1 MACCGESTTSDRGWP
16 IPLSCLSWGHNA
28 PHGKSHMRGVL
39 VRSRAVGGCGSLTAL
54 SGPRG
59 EGGPSSGPC
68 FKGAPETS
76 IIKMNILVQ
85 ILKNQTSMQ
94 KILMSKMPN
103 FQRKRAQVLLICSL
117 VSGLCWLPLRASQQA
132 ARARRGRRGLLAM
145 CTPLWSVPAAQ
156 RAHFLSGSREAS
168 AWFQGHPKGFR
179 FCCQARPDPALHPR
193 EMLSPKQAIWPGAVS
208 NFKIVPSRLAGAVS
222 TAGFQKESI
231 LVAL

>member
-1 MACCGESTTSDRGWP
+1 MEGPWGPAGEKGDGVFGTSKELARWQGEVGPVACCGESTTSDRGWP
-16 IPLSCLSWGHNA
+16 MLLSCLSWGHNA

-76 IIKMNILVQ
+76 IIKINILMQ
-85 ILKNQTSMQ
+85 ILKNQKSMQ

-117 VSGLCWLPLRASQQA
+117 VSGLCWLPLQHQSAGCQGQ
-132 ARARRGRRGLLAM
+132 
-145 CTPLWSVPAAQ
+145 T
-156 RAHFLSGSREAS
+156 RE
-168 AWFQGHPKGFR
+168 
-179 FCCQARPDPALHPR
+179 
-193 EMLSPKQAIWPGAVS
+193 
-208 NFKIVPSRLAGAVS
+208 AGAVGHVH
-222 TAGFQKESI
+222 TPPVCPGCPEGPP
-231 LVAL
+231 LVWEPGSFSLVSGPS